1 MKTYG
6 GNETQPES
14 FQFGLVIYRDDE
26 RETHE
31 FTAAPRVGA
40 GDVLRM
46 LLADEEHPERQ
57 LEVLAKTLSKSI
69 TDKDGE
75 VNSKWKP
82 EELKRPESAPS
93 NQWEMSHGLVRDDGP
108 VHERERAYRGPD
120 GNIYPFSDTAAMDRW
135 MDKSRWTS
143 RRRWLHILMEDEDVY
158 VKLSTLLEISK
169 DFIAASTGHPT
180 AG

>member
-6 GNETQPES
+6 GNDTAPAPI
-14 FQFGLVIYRDDE
+14 QFALVVLRDDVPE
-26 RETHE
+26 RHE
-31 FTAAPRVGA
+31 FTAVPRVGA
-40 GDVLRM
+40 GDILRM
-46 LLADEEHPERQ
+46 LLLDDSKPEAQ
-57 LEVLAKTLSKSI
+57 LEGLANTISKSI
-69 TDKDGE
+69 SDKDGE

-82 EELKRPESAPS
+82 EELKRPEAAPQ
-93 NQWEMSHGLVRDDGP
+93 NPWHLEHGQVTEQPEL
-108 VHERERAYRGPD
+108 ERSYRGPD

-143 RRRWLHILMEDEDVY
+143 RRRWLHILLEDQEVF
-158 VKLSTLLEISK
+158 VRLSTLVEISK

>member
-6 GNETQPES
+6 GNETQPEP
-14 FQFGLVIYRDDE
+14 FQFALVVYRDDE
-26 RETHE
+26 KETHE

-46 LLADEEHPERQ
+46 LLADDDKPERQ
-57 LEVLAKTLSKSI
+57 LEVLAKTLAKSI

-82 EELKRPESAPS
+82 EELKRPEPAPRD
-93 NQWEMSHGLVRDDGP
+93 QWEMSHGQVRDEPGAEFVP
-108 VHERERAYRGPD
+108 SYRGPD
-120 GNIYPFSDTAAMDRW
+120 GRIYPFSDTETMNRW

-143 RRRWLHILMEDEDVY
+143 RRRWLHVLMEDEDVY

>member
-6 GNETQPES
+6 GNETQPTA
-14 FQFGLVIYRDDE
+14 FPFALVVYRDDE
-26 RETHE
+26 QETHE

-46 LLADEEHPERQ
+46 LLADEDKPERQ
-57 LEVLAKTLSKSI
+57 LEVLAKTLAKSI

-82 EELKRPESAPS
+82 EELKRPEAAPT
-93 NQWEMSHGLVRDDGP
+93 NQWEASHGIVRDEPGAEFAP
-108 VHERERAYRGPD
+108 SYRGPD
-120 GNIYPFSDTAAMDRW
+120 GRIYPFSDTAALDRW
-135 MDKSRWTS
+135 KDKARWTS

>member
-6 GNETQPES
+6 GNETQPAP
-14 FQFGLVIYRDDE
+14 FPFALVVYRDDE
-26 RETHE
+26 QETHE
-31 FTAAPRVGA
+31 FEAAPRVGA

-46 LLADEEHPERQ
+46 LLADDDKPERQ
-57 LEVLAKTLSKSI
+57 LEVLAKTLAKSI

-75 VNSKWKP
+75 VKSTWKP
-82 EELKRPESAPS
+82 TELERPEPAPRDA
-93 NQWEMSHGLVRDDGP
+93 WEMSHGQVRDEPGAEFVP
-108 VHERERAYRGPD
+108 SYRGPD
-120 GNIYPFSDTAAMDRW
+120 GRIYPFSDRDAMARW

-143 RRRWLHILMEDEDVY
+143 RRRWLHVLMEDEDVY